1 MHLNGL
7 LLAFNGKL
15 LAFGRGAYRAWE
27 RAIAR
32 PSSRPQRQP
41 YLLTAA
47 SALTF
52 AFRISRV
59 KLQQCMRLVQ
69 LIGPRCVHAVQW
81 CWWPVWSTSIII
93 FMQHVDGA
101 TGNLATEYCAYT
113 KHMFWAYIGW
123 EARVLLVNA
132 GAACAV
138 CGG

>member
-59 KLQQCMRLVQ
+59 KLQQCMRLVR
-69 LIGPRCVHAVQW
+69 LIDPRCVHAVQW

-93 FMQHVDGA
+93 FMQHVDGFMEEVRVKRWKMLDVLR
-101 TGNLATEYCAYT
+101 GQCENVWVQG
-113 KHMFWAYIGW
+113 FWGRSGQEERSKI
-123 EARVLLVNA
+123 
-132 GAACAV
+132 
-138 CGG
+138 